1 MKSKKT
7 VTALF
12 GLGAACALL
21 LAGCSSSPSGSA
33 STTPASTP
41 TSATSTP
48 SASSSTPPPATIG
61 TPFAAGATI
70 GISLPQ
76 KTSTNWVQAGQY
88 FTTGFQAAGFQSV
101 VEFADSGV
109 TEQQQQIEAMIQ
121 QGVKVLVIGAVDG
134 SQLGTQLAD
143 AKSAGIPVIAYD
155 RMLTNTPDIDAYV
168 SFDNCQIGNMQGQAL
183 LRGLAASQGS
193 SPWNIEVFS
202 GSPDDSNSTPFYQC
216 AMQVL
221 QPKIDDGTLKVPSGQ
236 TSQQQTATQGWL
248 ASNAQTRMDSL
259 MSGYYGNGTKING
272 VLSPN
277 DPLARAILASV
288 EAAGQA
294 DPVVT
299 GMDAEDLTIQSIA
312 AGQQYQTIDKD
323 PTLDTT
329 EVIQMVQ
336 AIQQGQPITFNA
348 YQNNGDH
355 DVPSYLLTPIEV
367 TQANVCTA
375 LPAGS
380 DAANTAAA
388 TDFCKSQ
395 G

>member
-1 MKSKKT
+1 
-7 VTALF
+7 V
-12 GLGAACALL
+12 
-21 LAGCSSSPSGSA
+21 
-33 STTPASTP
+33 
-41 TSATSTP
+41 
-48 SASSSTPPPATIG
+48 IG

-88 FTTGFQAAGFQSV
+88 FTSGFQAAGFQSV
-101 VEFADSGV
+101 VEFADNGV

-143 AKSAGIPVIAYD
+143 AKTAGIPVIAYD

-168 SFDNCQIGNMQGQAL
+168 SFDNCQIGTMQGNAL
-183 LRGLAASQGS
+183 LRGLAALQGS

-259 MSGYYGNGTKING
+259 MSGFYGNGTKING

-288 EAAGQA
+288 EAAGQP

-329 EVIQMVQ
+329 EVIKMVQ
-336 AIQQGQPITFNA
+336 AIQQGTPIDFTA

-367 TQANVCTA
+367 TKDNVCTA

-380 DAANTAAA
+380 EAADTAAA